1 MAAHPLNAGRHGLRL
16 ALPVLAAWGQNVA
29 IVLGLAAMTD
39 AHAASTV
46 DLTVT
51 GRVTPDACH
60 IELTNDGIIE
70 HNKIPAHSLNADEFT
85 VLPSQLLEL
94 HVLCARPMLFA
105 LVGID
110 NRTDS
115 SLAPDFFYGLGR
127 NIHAPE
133 ERLGSVALSYRN
145 AVGDAQPMQVLAST
159 NNGETWSPDPNAY
172 PRSYMAFA
180 PLGDRQPDFISQLT
194 AELQVVTAINFS
206 QYLTL
211 DQEVPLDG
219 SIVLDLRYL

>member
-1 MAAHPLNAGRHGLRL
+1 MAAHPSNAGRHGLRL

>member
-1 MAAHPLNAGRHGLRL
+1 MAAHPSNAGRHGLRL
-16 ALPVLAAWGQNVA
+16 ALPVLAAWGRNVA